1 MDERILFHVDV
12 NSAFLSWTAVRRL
25 RDDPG
30 SVDLRQIPAA
40 VCGDVETRHGVILAK
55 SIPAKAFGVHTG
67 EAVMT
72 ALKKCPR
79 LLLVPSEFSTYRDA
93 SRRLMAMLREVSP
106 YLEQLSIDEAFLDV
120 THRTGRDGA
129 PALAEELKD
138 RIRETLGFTVN
149 VGISTNRLL
158 AKTASDFTKP
168 DRVHVLWPEDVPARL
183 WPLPIG
189 DLFGCGRATAEK
201 LRSIGIATIG
211 DAAHTPPGVLTALL
225 GPRGGAHLLESA
237 WGRSSDRLVC
247 DPEDAKGYSREET
260 TPVDIDADNFE
271 AAAVPLIRTLS
282 ESVAGRLRHALGKRR
297 RTPQAGRRLRINHRL
312 LCQDRRLPAPLSS
325 DHAQR
330 LHEQRRGDR
339 RDGAPPRPGLS
350 DGSRRALRQRR
361 PGASDRCLRDPS
373 GSRRVPPAESLRLRA
388 FAGSG
393 AKAAGIPEKRSRPR
407 RHGGYCAPGR
417 GAGGRIIVII
427 CP

>member
-30 SVDLRQIPAA
+30 SVDLRLIPAA

-55 SIPAKAFGVHTG
+55 SIPAKACGVHTG

-168 DRVHVLWPEDVPARL
+168 DRVHVLWPEEVPARL

-211 DAAHTPPGVLTALL
+211 DAAHTPSGVLTALL

-260 TPVDIDADNFE
+260 TPIDIDADNFE

-282 ESVAGRLRHALGKRR
+282 ESVAGRLRRDGVYASTIGFSVK
-297 RTPQAGRRLRINHRL
+297 TDAF
-312 LCQDRRLPAPLSS
+312 
-325 DHAQR
+325 
-330 LHEQRRGDR
+330 QRRSRQTTLKDSTNS
-339 RDGAPPRPGLS
+339 GA
-350 DGSRRALRQRR
+350 AI
-361 PGASDRCLRDPS
+361 S
-373 GSRRVPPAESLRLRA
+373 GTVLRLARDFLTGPDGLFAKGVRVRLIGVSATRLDRGEYRQLNLFDYGRSLEAERKQQA
-388 FAGSG
+388 FRKKEAALDAMLESVRKKYG
-393 AKAAGIPEKRSRPR
+393 ADIVR
-407 RHGGYCAPGR
+407 R
-417 GAGGRIIVII
+417 GAGQEEE
-427 CP
+427 PQ